1 MFVPLHDRNGLKH
14 IKRQYVTHGL
24 IVLNVAIWLLT
35 GPLATEDLVQASVL
49 GLGFIPA
56 VVFGSAVLDPSLV
69 LVPSQLTSITYA
81 FLHGNVVHLATNML
95 FLWVFGDNVE
105 DALGHVRFLLFY
117 LLCAVAGAFAH
128 GALVPTSQSPLIG
141 ASGAIAGV
149 VSAYV
154 LLHPRVRIWVLVFFR
169 FPLPL
174 PAFIPLLFWIG
185 QQFWMLGLSQD
196 DNVSWGAHVGGIA
209 AGALLVIFMR
219 RPGVPLFDRAIVTL
233 KAIEQQSAAP
243 ARAEGDTRDSIGR
256 KP

>member
-35 GPLATEDLVQASVL
+35 GPLATEDVVQASVL

-56 VVFGSAVLDPSLV
+56 VVFGNAVLDPSLV
-69 LVPSQLTSITYA
+69 LVPSLLTSITYA

-105 DALGHVRFLLFY
+105 DALGHVRFMFFY

-128 GALVPTSQSPLIG
+128 GALIPASQSPLIG

-154 LLHPRVRIWVLVFFR
+154 LLHPRVRIWVLVLFR

-185 QQFWMLGLSQD
+185 QQFWMLGLSRD

-209 AGALLVIFMR
+209 AGALLVVFMR
-219 RPGVPLFDRAIVTL
+219 RPGVPLFDRAIVTP
-233 KAIEQQSAAP
+233 KAIEQHFAAP
-243 ARAEGDTRDSIGR
+243 TPVQGDTRDSIG
-256 KP
+256 